1 MNKYKELL
9 QGDNLKYFQ
18 KHPFFTGMSD
28 GEAKRFI
35 LHAEPDL
42 IELEP
47 DQHYVIEAGAN
58 RRLGVVIS
66 GSVRVF
72 TVDYSGNKTVLNT
85 LQNYGSIGTMQF
97 MVEHYNMLFEIIADT
112 PSLILMFDP
121 LTMTVAKDD
130 IVHIQ
135 HKILVNLMSNQ
146 RQLFIT
152 ISEHLVCLS
161 QKNLRDKVLRYL
173 QIHSDNARSYSFD
186 IPLSRE
192 DLAAYLAVDRASLSR
207 TLGAL
212 KREGAIDFHKN
223 HFTILDI
230 KFFKF

>member
-1 MNKYKELL
+1 MNRYKDLL
-9 QGDNLKYFQ
+9 QGDNLKFFQ
-18 KHPFFTGMSD
+18 KHPFFTGLSKD
-28 GEAKRFI
+28 EATRFI

-47 DQHYVIEAGAN
+47 EQHYILEAGAS

-85 LQNYGSIGTMQF
+85 LQNYGSVGTMQF
-97 MVEHYNMLFEIIADT
+97 MIEHYNMLFEITADA

-121 LTMTVAKDD
+121 LSMTVAKND

-135 HKILVNLMSNQ
+135 HKILVNLMLNQ

-152 ISEHLVCLS
+152 ISEQLVCLS

-173 QIHSDNARSYSFD
+173 QIKSDKARSYSFD

-223 HFTILDI
+223 HFKILDT
-230 KFFKF
+230 KYFQF